1 MIRLSVCVNHGS
13 TFELNTTLTDDA
25 LGANA
30 AAEAGSS
37 CGGMANE
44 TRNDLWR
51 GVDFFGDGEVG
62 VSQKQSV
69 DNVIDLRIKND
80 TLGGGRH
87 RMDDKQKRRRKM

>member
-1 MIRLSVCVNHGS
+1 MMLLVQMLLPKQVVVVVAWRTRLETIYGGVW
-13 TFELNTTLTDDA
+13 TFSA
-25 LGANA
+25 
-30 AAEAGSS
+30 
-37 CGGMANE
+37 M
-44 TRNDLWR
+44 
-51 GVDFFGDGEVG
+51 GEVG